1 MRNWEENETT
11 VWLLLFF
18 HEKQK
23 SNELIKSLRG
33 TFRAFRRP
41 RKSSRFER
49 SFAPCLLHQ
58 DLLLFGADV
67 PPRWPN
73 NKPNVRQPITNLS
86 VCFIGRCP
94 ACVYVAPK
102 WNCGACSVTAAAVGN
117 FYFIEKISR
126 SEGPYTPGVNLWKL
140 ASFFSFLFIQPS
152 WSQCNLPLR
161 QWIFHRAKK
170 RLLFFHSCVE
180 FCGGE
185 KSGNGWTSDQSKW
198 RRHANEVTSKLFG
211 WIGPQ

>member
-67 PPRWPN
+67 PPRWSN

-117 FYFIEKISR
+117 FHFIEKISR

-140 ASFFSFLFIQPS
+140 AYFFSFFFFF
-152 WSQCNLPLR
+152 NLLE
-161 QWIFHRAKK
+161 ANAT
-170 RLLFFHSCVE
+170 FHSGSE
-180 FCGGE
+180 FSTE
-185 KSGNGWTSDQSKW
+185 RKSGCCFFTLVSNFVEVKSQATAGPLTNQSDAGMPM
-198 RRHANEVTSKLFG
+198 R
-211 WIGPQ
+211 